1 MTSPRACVRGNTR
14 GRSGRSRGLRARVPW
29 KSGEDGDAG
38 GDVRDAPP
46 DDVSVRARH
55 AARARARVESVATN
69 ARRARVRG
77 ERRRRRR
84 RGAERR
90 GRDALDVRCGL
101 GPGAGLRGRALALE
115 AFSPRERGAS
125 QAQARRHQRGVGKR
139 RVRRRIRRRTGR
151 AGEQFAE
158 RFAGRHASE
167 FSLDEAPFDGFDA
180 FDGFES
186 VDAFG
191 RYERRHERRYER

>member
-115 AFSPRERGAS
+115 AFSPRPSRGAS

-167 FSLDEAPFDGFDA
+167 FSLDEAPSDGSFR
-180 FDGFES
+180 

>member
-115 AFSPRERGAS
+115 AFSPRPSRGAS

-158 RFAGRHASE
+158 RFARHHAS
-167 FSLDEAPFDGFDA
+167 FSLDEAPFDA

>member
-29 KSGEDGDAG
+29 KNGEDGDAG

-139 RVRRRIRRRTGR
+139 RVRRRIRRRR
-151 AGEQFAE
+151 RDAGNAAG
-158 RFAGRHASE
+158 RFARHAS
-167 FSLDEAPFDGFDA
+167 FSLDEAPFDGFD
-180 FDGFES
+180 GS
-186 VDAFG
+186 RVDALG
-191 RYERRHERRYER
+191 RYLYERYERRKEKEVTQRA

>member
-1 MTSPRACVRGNTR
+1 MIDVTSRLCQGKRGVDRGGRGVCERACRGRAARMATPAAMCATHSLTTSPC
-14 GRSGRSRGLRARVPW
+14 ARVTP
-29 KSGEDGDAG
+29 
-38 GDVRDAPP
+38 
-46 DDVSVRARH
+46 
-55 AARARARVESVATN
+55 RARARVESVATN

-139 RVRRRIRRRTGR
+139 RVRRRIRRRR
-151 AGEQFAE
+151 RDAGD
-158 RFAGRHASE
+158 AGGSVVARRRS
-167 FSLDEAPFDGFDA
+167 FSLDEDA
-180 FDGFES
+180 NLGS
-186 VDAFG
+186 RLDALC
-191 RYERRHERRYER
+191 

>member
-115 AFSPRERGAS
+115 AFSPRPSRGAS

-158 RFAGRHASE
+158 RFARHHAS
-167 FSLDEAPFDGFDA
+167 FSLDEAPFDGFD
-180 FDGFES
+180 GS
-186 VDAFG
+186 RVDAFG